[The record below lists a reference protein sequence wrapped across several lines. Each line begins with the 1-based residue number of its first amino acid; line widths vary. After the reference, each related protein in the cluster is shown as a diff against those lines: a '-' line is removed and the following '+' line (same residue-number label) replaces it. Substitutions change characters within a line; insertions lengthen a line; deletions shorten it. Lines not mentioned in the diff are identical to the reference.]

1 MTGRRRPY
9 LKSPGLECNA
19 GVREPFTHR
28 PVKRWEQAFIAV
40 DSTDR
45 LSVKIAVDGIAAR
58 IAEALG
64 AVAILVW
71 LKQVAS
77 DGALP

>member
-1 MTGRRRPY
+1 
-9 LKSPGLECNA
+9 
-19 GVREPFTHR
+19 
-28 PVKRWEQAFIAV
+28 
-40 DSTDR
+40 